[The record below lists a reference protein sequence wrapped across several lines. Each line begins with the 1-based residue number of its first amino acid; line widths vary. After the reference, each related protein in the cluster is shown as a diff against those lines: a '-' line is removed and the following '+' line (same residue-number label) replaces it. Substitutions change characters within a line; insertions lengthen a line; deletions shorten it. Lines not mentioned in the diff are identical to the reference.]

1 MNNNARQPNTSNL
14 SVRAQNS
21 SMPTFVTRVSL
32 SLLALPLAGYVL
44 GSLAERQLQGE
55 ISWAIAAALLGL
67 TVGLINLW
75 MWMKRPAP
83 ETDVSSTRPSST
95 RL

>member
-1 MNNNARQPNTSNL
+1 MKNDARQPNTSNL
-14 SVRAQNS
+14 SVRAQDS

-32 SLLALPLAGYVL
+32 SLLALPMGGYVL
-44 GSLAERQLQGE
+44 GSLADRQLQGE
-55 ISWAIAAALLGL
+55 ISWAIAMALLGL

-83 ETDVSSTRPSST
+83 EADVSSTQR
-95 RL
+95 

>member
-1 MNNNARQPNTSNL
+1 MKNNARQPNPSNL

-21 SMPTFVTRVSL
+21 SMPAFVTRVSL
-32 SLLALPLAGYVL
+32 SLLGLPLGGYIL
-44 GSLAERQLQGE
+44 GSIVDQQLQGE

-67 TVGLINLW
+67 TAGLINLW

-83 ETDVSSTRPSST
+83 EADVSSTR
-95 RL
+95 L